1 MLPAFGARGGTP
13 TPTPRTGPLRS
24 LARVAPIR
32 VVIVIAFVLGAA
44 IATVAVG
51 LRVVPRPLPPF
62 PGPEPRLETV
72 PLPTDLPAPVARW
85 YGDLYGERVPL
96 IGSAVVSGRASLRL
110 AGLTFQG
117 RFRFIH
123 DAGRAYRH
131 YLDATLFG
139 LPFLRVDEWFVDGAA
154 RLELPFGVTEGE
166 PRVDAA
172 ANLGLWAESIWLPA
186 LLVTD
191 PRVRW
196 EPIDG
201 GTALLVVPGPEGEE
215 RIVVRFGAGD
225 GRPVML
231 ESMRW
236 RDVGDDAKTLWI
248 NDARRWGEVGGRT
261 VLTEAALT
269 WYGDDG
275 PWAVFR
281 VDEVRYG
288 VDVAAAL
295 RARGP

>member
-1 MLPAFGARGGTP
+1 MLPGPGHGRGTP
-13 TPTPRTGPLRS
+13 CTTAPAGPLRTVGH
-24 LARVAPIR
+24 VAPIR
-32 VVIVIAFVLGAA
+32 IVIALALGLGAA
-44 IATVAVG
+44 IAVGAVG
-51 LRVVPRPLPPF
+51 LRIVPGPLPPF
-62 PGPEPRLETV
+62 AGAEPGFATR
-72 PLPTDLPAPVARW
+72 PLPSGLPTPVERW
-85 YGDLYGERVPL
+85 YRDLYGDRIPV
-96 IGSAVVSGRASLRL
+96 IDSAVISGRATLRL

-117 RFRFIH
+117 RFRFVH

-139 LPFLRVDEWFVDGAA
+139 LPLLRVNEWYVDGAA
-154 RLELPFGVTEGE
+154 RLELPSGVVEGE
-166 PRVDAA
+166 PRIDAA

-186 LLVTD
+186 LLATD

-196 EPIDG
+196 APIDDA
-201 GTALLVVPGPEGEE
+201 TALLVVPGPEGEE
-215 RIVVRFGAGD
+215 RIVVRFGQD

-231 ESMRW
+231 EAMRW
-236 RDVGDDAKTLWI
+236 RDAGDEAKTLWI
-248 NDARRWGEVGGRT
+248 NDARLWGEVGGRT